1 MAADY
6 FRDYTAVLI
15 AAIVGAGLVLS
26 AFLAAIVVAPR
37 ARNVRKDIPVE
48 CGIEP
53 TGPSWSQMHIRYYLF
68 GILFLIFAVEAVF
81 LFPWAVIFLSPL
93 VTSMVFYEMLV
104 FIGILFFGL
113 IYSWKKGVLQWK

>member
-1 MAADY
+1 MADY
-6 FRDYTAVLI
+6 FLDYTAVLI
-15 AAIVGAGLVLS
+15 AAIVGGGLVLS
-26 AFLAAIVVAPR
+26 AFAAAMIVAPR
-37 ARNVRKDIPVE
+37 HKSLRKDIPVE

-53 TGPSWSQMHIRYYLF
+53 TGPSWSQMHIRYYIF
-68 GILFLIFAVEAVF
+68 GIMFLIFAVEAVF

-113 IYSWKKGVLQWK
+113 IYGWKKGVLQWK